1 MKILREYPPIYEDI
15 INYGMHPR
23 QGTIFTH
30 GDTIYNPDGIEI
42 PEYLM
47 VHEEVH
53 SKQQGE
59 DPNGWWGRYLIDEY
73 FRIEQETESYAKQYD
88 FMCKKVKDRNQRN
101 RLLIDIA
108 KIVSSPTYGNVITTS
123 AAMIQIKNKS
133 KIK

>member
-23 QGTIFTH
+23 QGTIFTY

-47 VHEEVH
+47 IHEEVH
-53 SKQQGE
+53 SKQQGA
-59 DPNGWWGRYLIDEY
+59 DPDAWWGRYLIDEY
-73 FRIEQETESYAKQYD
+73 FRIEQETEAYAKQYD